1 MSVMSLAPVPD
12 WLFPPEGGFTAA
24 DLDRLP
30 DLPPHTELIDGSLI
44 LVSPQASF
52 HMRVVDLL
60 TSALR
65 RAAPPS
71 LRVRREMTISLD
83 FDQRPEPDVMVIRA
97 EAETAGNQT
106 TYHRG
111 DALLAVEVVS
121 PESRTRDRKRKP
133 QLYAEGGIEHFW
145 LVETELG
152 KPVLYT
158 HRLDPELK
166 QTYTQTGRHEG
177 AVKLEV
183 PYPVEFDFAEIERM

>member
-30 DLPPHTELIDGSLI
+30 DLPPHTELIDGSLV

-52 HMRVVDLL
+52 HARVVELL
-60 TSALR
+60 TFALR
-65 RAAPPS
+65 RAAPRG
-71 LRVRREMTISLD
+71 LLVRREMTISLD

-97 EAETAGNQT
+97 EAETSDDQT
-106 TYHRG
+106 TYQRG

-121 PESRTRDRKRKP
+121 LESRTRDRKRKP
-133 QLYAEGGIEHFW
+133 QLYAEAGIEHFW
-145 LVETELG
+145 LVENERR

-158 HRLDPELK
+158 HQLDPALK
-166 QTYTQTGRHEG
+166 TVYVQTGRYEG
-177 AVKLEV
+177 VVKLDV
-183 PYPVEFDFAEIERM
+183 PYPVEFDFAELARM